1 MSPAR
6 RRRIYKWELDV
17 TTERRVPLWRRISPP
32 QFFVASFLLVIL
44 VGTLGLLILPG
55 LYTEERL
62 GPLDAL
68 FMSTSSTC
76 VTGLIVVDTATFFT
90 KRGQA
95 WLLLLSQ
102 LGGLGIITFTTLIMA
117 VLGRRMSVRQE
128 TLSASTTEVAP
139 HIDYRRLARDV
150 VLFTLTIELVG
161 ALLLYIL
168 WIPRFGWIGAIWHAI
183 FQSVSAFCNAGLATF
198 SDSLMSFQTSPLTL
212 AVLGTLIVSGGI
224 GFLTLEEL
232 YQWVRARRRGRH
244 YRLSVHSRL
253 VLWTSGILG
262 VVGWLAFVWLEWNV
276 TMKGLPAWAKL
287 SNTLF
292 MSLAERTA
300 GFSTID
306 YSQAT
311 PATNFLSIVFM
322 TVGGSPG
329 STAGGLKT
337 TTVALIFLLLWSRL
351 RGFEAVNIWGRT
363 IPLETVQRAVWIT
376 VGGGIIVTLGLFFY
390 TLTEMGSSGT
400 DPGHSEQFL
409 QYAFETISAFNT
421 VGLSMGVTGTLTSFG
436 KWTTIILMFL
446 GRVGL
451 TTAAAALIL
460 STPTPVNEFRYAY
473 EDVAVG

>member
-1 MSPAR
+1 L
-6 RRRIYKWELDV
+6 I
-17 TTERRVPLWRRISPP
+17 
-32 QFFVASFLLVIL
+32 
-44 VGTLGLLILPG
+44 GTLGLLILPG
-55 LYTEERL
+55 LYTGERL
-62 GPLDAL
+62 GPIDAL
-68 FMSTSSTC
+68 FMATSSTC

-150 VLFTLTIELVG
+150 VLFTLLIELVG
-161 ALLLYIL
+161 ALILYVL
-168 WIPRFGWIGAIWHAI
+168 WVPRFGWIGAIWHAL

-198 SDSLMSFQTSPLTL
+198 SDSLMGFQTSPLTL
-212 AVLGTLIVSGGI
+212 TVLGTLIVSGGI

-232 YQWVRARRRGRH
+232 YQWIRARRRGQK

-262 VVGWLAFVWLEWNV
+262 VIGWLAFLWLEWNV
-276 TMKGLPAWAKL
+276 SMKGLPVWAKFT
-287 SNTLF
+287 NTMF

-311 PATNFLSIVFM
+311 PATNFLSIVLM

-363 IPLETVQRAVWIT
+363 IPLETVQRAVWIA

-390 TLTEMGSSGT
+390 TVTEIGSSGN
-400 DPGHSEQFL
+400 DSGHPEQFL

-421 VGLSMGVTGTLTSFG
+421 VGLSMGVTGTLSGFG
-436 KWTTIILMFL
+436 KCTTILLMFL

-460 STPTPVNEFRYAY
+460 SSPTPVNEFRYAY

>member
-17 TTERRVPLWRRISPP
+17 TVQRQVPWWRRISPP
-32 QFFVASFLLVIL
+32 QYFVASFLLIIL
-44 VGTLGLLILPG
+44 TGTLGLLILPG
-55 LYTEERL
+55 LYTDERL

-68 FMSTSSTC
+68 FTATSSTC

-128 TLSASTTEVAP
+128 TLSASTTEIAP

-150 VLFTLTIELVG
+150 VLFTLMIELVG
-161 ALLLYIL
+161 ALLLYVL
-168 WIPRFGWIGAIWHAI
+168 WVPRFGWRDAIWHAL

-198 SDSLMSFQTSPLTL
+198 SDSLMSFQKSPITL
-212 AVLGTLIVSGGI
+212 AVIGTLIFAGGI

-232 YQWVRARRRGRH
+232 YQWGRARRRGRR

-253 VLWTSGILG
+253 VLWTTGILSLL
-262 VVGWLAFVWLEWNV
+262 GWWIFAWLEWNV
-276 TMKGLPAWAKL
+276 TMGDLPAWAKL
-287 SNTLF
+287 TNTMF
-292 MSLAERTA
+292 MSVAERTA

-311 PATNFLSIVFM
+311 PSTNFLSMILM
-322 TVGGSPG
+322 TIGGSPG

-337 TTVALIFLLLWSRL
+337 TTVALIVLVLWSRL
-351 RGFEAVNIWGRT
+351 RGFEAIHIWGRT
-363 IPLETVQRAVWIT
+363 IPPHAVQHAVWIM
-376 VGGGIIVTLGLFFY
+376 VGGGIMVTIGVFFY
-390 TLTEMGSSGT
+390 TVTEMGTPGA
-400 DPGHSEQFL
+400 DPGRLERFL
-409 QYAFETISAFNT
+409 QYAFEAISAFNT
-421 VGLSMGVTGTLTSFG
+421 VGLSMGVTGSLSAAG

-460 STPTPVNEFRYAY
+460 TTPTPIAEFRYAY